1 MTNDGSAWGMG
12 TRARLQATGPVG
24 RGMVLYLADHPTLP
38 TVARGSEV
46 DANQQVA
53 NRVVFDNGYALA
65 DLVGAVKRV
74 EDCVVHDV
82 YSRGFAKT

>member
-1 MTNDGSAWGMG
+1 M
-12 TRARLQATGPVG
+12 
-24 RGMVLYLADHPTLP
+24 
-38 TVARGSEV
+38 